1 MNSVAAI
8 ARTDIADAIHSRTLW
23 GTTGLMTAL
32 VAISWLS
39 LSTELVEQVD
49 TPLLTAIDSF
59 GLWVPLVAI
68 VLGYEAV
75 IGERESGRI
84 RFLLGLPSTRRE
96 LIIGKYLSRVSVLVT
111 ALVASLGVLA
121 VLVFV
126 RVDEIPL
133 VPLLSAVILLV
144 LYGLAWIGMAV
155 GVSSIVSSKTR
166 AVAVVVGLYALFG
179 PLWGQIVLPACV
191 RFGELVTGTTQS
203 INLTG
208 RLTYADEPTWF
219 LYVARLSPLEA
230 FDAARYYI
238 RDLLE
243 IALVGGQTTAA
254 HGPNLFGLAVLLC
267 WAIAPV
273 ALGVWFFDRVDLE

>member
-1 MNSVAAI
+1 MNSVTAI

-23 GTTGLMTAL
+23 GATGLMTVL
-32 VAISWLS
+32 VAISWVGLS
-39 LSTELVEQVD
+39 ANLVEQAD

-84 RFLLGLPSTRRE
+84 RFHLGLPSTRRE
-96 LIIGKYLSRVSVLVT
+96 LIVGKYLSRVSVLVT
-111 ALVASLGVLA
+111 ALVVSTGVLV

-133 VPLLSAVILLV
+133 VPLLSAVILLA

-155 GVSSIVSSKTR
+155 GVSSVVSSKTR
-166 AVAVVVGLYALFG
+166 AVAAVVGLYALFG
-179 PLWGQIVLPACV
+179 PLWGQIVLPACT
-191 RFGELVTGTTQS
+191 RFVQLLTGTTQS
-203 INLTG
+203 VDFA
-208 RLTYADEPTWF
+208 RLTYADGPTWF

-243 IALVGGQTTAA
+243 IALMGGRTTAA

-267 WAIAPV
+267 WAIVPV